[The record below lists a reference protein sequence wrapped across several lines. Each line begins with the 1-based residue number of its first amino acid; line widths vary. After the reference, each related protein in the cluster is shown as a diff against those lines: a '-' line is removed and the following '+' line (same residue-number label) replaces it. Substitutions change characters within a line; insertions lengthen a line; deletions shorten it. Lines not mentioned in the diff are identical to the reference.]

1 MDDAER
7 PIRFPVELE
16 QALEHIRLLAHR
28 RHGYLVD
35 RRSTRRAMRRAAI
48 APDLVWN
55 VVARLSPA
63 DFHEGPRPDHHCL
76 HREVWIF
83 CPTVNGRVMYLK
95 IAFRRVPDGPESA
108 LVIWSFHQPR
118 FPLQRGDP

>member
-1 MDDAER
+1 MDDALR

-16 QALEHIRLLAHR
+16 EALEHIRLLAHR

-35 RRSTRRAMRRAAI
+35 RRSTRRTMRKAAI
-48 APDLVWN
+48 TPDMVWN

-63 DFHEGPRPDHHCL
+63 DFHEGPRRDHHCL

-83 CPTVNGRVMYLK
+83 CPMIDGRVMYLK
-95 IAFRRVPDGPESA
+95 IAFRRAPDGPESA
-108 LVIWSFHQPR
+108 LVIWSFHHPR
-118 FPLQRGDP
+118 FPLLPGDS

>member
-1 MDDAER
+1 
-7 PIRFPVELE
+7 
-16 QALEHIRLLAHR
+16 
-28 RHGYLVD
+28 
-35 RRSTRRAMRRAAI
+35 MRKAA
-48 APDLVWN
+48 ATPDLVWN

-63 DFHEGPRPDHHCL
+63 DFHEGPRRDHHCL

-83 CPTVNGRVMYLK
+83 CPMVDGRVMYLK

-118 FPLQRGDP
+118 VPLQRGDP